1 MNRAPTVSMSKRNLK
16 RTRLDRFIAHH
27 ALISMREVQLLLAK
41 NVIRVNG
48 VYPESKQQKVSQFD
62 LIEINGQPLLQIQ
75 PCYLMLNKP
84 AGVVSAT
91 EDTQFQTVL
100 DLVPDEL
107 CENKETLHYAGRLDR
122 ASTGLMLL
130 TNDSEWSRALA
141 EPSKKQ
147 QKHYSVEVEKP
158 LKPDDVEAFSK
169 GFFFE
174 YEQQWTQPA
183 QLEIISPNEA
193 KVIICEGKY
202 HQIKRMFAKC
212 DNRVVSLHRYQIGEI
227 VLDKTLPAGGIRS
240 LTLEEIMSI
249 GNCPD

>member
-1 MNRAPTVSMSKRNLK
+1 M
-16 RTRLDRFIAHH
+16 
-27 ALISMREVQLLLAK
+27 LLAK
-41 NVIRVNG
+41 GAIWVNG
-48 VYPESKQQKVSQFD
+48 ECAISKQQPVSQFD
-62 LIEINGQPLLQIQ
+62 EIVVNGERIYSIE

-91 EDTQFQTVL
+91 EDAQFQTVL
-100 DLVPDEL
+100 DLVPDAL
-107 CENKETLHYAGRLDR
+107 CHQKETLHYAGRLDR

-130 TNDSEWSRALA
+130 TNDSQWSRQIA
-141 EPSKKQ
+141 EPQNKLEK
-147 QKHYSVEVEKP
+147 YYRVEVERD
-158 LKPDDVEAFSK
+158 LQAEDIEAFAK
-169 GFFFE
+169 GFFFD

-183 QLEIISPNEA
+183 KLQIVSEKVANVVIS
-193 KVIICEGKY
+193 EGKY

-212 DNRVVSLHRYQIGEI
+212 SNRVVQLHRYQIGEI